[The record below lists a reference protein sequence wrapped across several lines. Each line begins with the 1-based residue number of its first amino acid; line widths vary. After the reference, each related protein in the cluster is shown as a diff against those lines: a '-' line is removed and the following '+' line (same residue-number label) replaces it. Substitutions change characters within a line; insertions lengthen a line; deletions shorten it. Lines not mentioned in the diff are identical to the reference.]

1 MASAAGDARRGVA
14 RRRARPARYP
24 CRFAFRRSDMP
35 QRAARIIEGTI
46 DQIRVAT
53 PVRRNDVFLRVGAE
67 TIWGS
72 ALDPSHIALL
82 RAFHNKGTAVRIGV
96 LEAEHGLNRFCWAVP
111 AQGEPI
117 APLTYQ
123 TAQRRSG
130 REAAICSAVGVA
142 ALGAAWLAG
151 ISTLPRMF
159 MMVFALVIALMA
171 LVLAAS
177 ALHALWHIRRERPRI
192 LASEAL
198 FDPAKRP
205 AAMNA
210 APAPSPLQQEPAALT
225 QEGDPPLLLIRGQ
238 LDGITHETRHVHKGP
253 TYGHYRFSVQG
264 RQFLMTVDE
273 SLGSWQP
280 FLAQDDYV
288 EMAVNA
294 QPAPDEPHAVYALR
308 NLEDGRTY
316 MCHLRFRAFPGRDTP
331 VGVGMNQRAPLLKAI
346 GGLML
351 AVWLFL
357 IGLTWF
363 IDAEAFQGDF
373 PELSLFILGMFLLVW
388 LCFALPLLWLDMRWR
403 MGRPTRRQRITERI
417 YALLDLGTP
426 FAPKRRIEEV

>member
-1 MASAAGDARRGVA
+1 
-14 RRRARPARYP
+14 
-24 CRFAFRRSDMP
+24 MP
-35 QRAARIIEGTI
+35 QRTARIIEGTI
-46 DQIRVAT
+46 GQIRLAT
-53 PVRRNDVFLRVGAE
+53 PVRRNDVFLRIGAE

-72 ALDPSHIALL
+72 GLDPSHIASL
-82 RAFHNKGTAVRIGV
+82 RAFHDKGTAVRIGV
-96 LEAEHGLNRFCWAVP
+96 LEAEHGLNHFCWAVP
-111 AQGEPI
+111 AQGKPI

-130 REAAICSAVGVA
+130 REAAICSAVGVT
-142 ALGAAWLAG
+142 ALGAAWLSG
-151 ISTLPRMF
+151 IATLPRVF
-159 MMVFALVIALMA
+159 LMVFALAIALMA
-171 LVLAAS
+171 LVLAAN
-177 ALHALWHIRRERPRI
+177 ALRVLWHNRRERPRI
-192 LASEAL
+192 LASEAQ
-198 FDPAKRP
+198 FDPTRRP
-205 AAMNA
+205 AAANTA
-210 APAPSPLQQEPAALT
+210 QATPPLPQEPAALI
-225 QEGDPPLLLIRGQ
+225 QDGDLPLLLIRGQ

-264 RQFLMTVDE
+264 RQFQMTVDE

-308 NLEDGRTY
+308 NQEDGRAY
-316 MCHLRFRAFPGRDTP
+316 MCHLRFRGNLGRDTP
-331 VGVGMNQRAPLLKAI
+331 VGVGMNQRAPMLKAI

-363 IDAEAFQGDF
+363 MDSEALQGDF
-373 PELSLFILGMFLLVW
+373 PEFALFILGMFLLVW

-417 YALLDLGTP
+417 YTLLDLGTP
-426 FAPKRRIEEV
+426 FAPKQRIEEV

>member
-1 MASAAGDARRGVA
+1 
-14 RRRARPARYP
+14 
-24 CRFAFRRSDMP
+24 MP

-46 DQIRVAT
+46 DQIRLAT
-53 PVRRNDVFLRVGAE
+53 PVHRHDVFLRIGAE

-72 ALDPSHIALL
+72 GLDPSHIALL
-82 RAFHNKGTAVRIGV
+82 RAFHDKGTAVRIGV

-111 AQGEPI
+111 AQGQPI

-130 REAAICSAVGVA
+130 REAAICGAVGVI
-142 ALGAAWLAG
+142 ALGAAWLSG
-151 ISTLPRMF
+151 IATLPRVF
-159 MMVFALVIALMA
+159 LMVFALVIALMA
-171 LVLAAS
+171 LVLAAN
-177 ALHALWHIRRERPRI
+177 AVHVLWRNRRERPRI
-192 LASEAL
+192 LASEAQ
-198 FDPAKRP
+198 FDPTRRP
-205 AAMNA
+205 AAMAA
-210 APAPSPLQQEPAALT
+210 APTAPPLRQEPAALT
-225 QEGDPPLLLIRGQ
+225 QDGDPPLLLIRGQ

-280 FLAQDDYV
+280 FLAQDDHV
-288 EMAVNA
+288 EMAVKA
-294 QPAPDEPHAVYALR
+294 QPAPGEPHAVYALR
-308 NLEDGRTY
+308 NLEDGRAY
-316 MCHLRFRAFPGRDTP
+316 MCHLRFRANLGRDTP
-331 VGVGMNQRAPLLKAI
+331 VGVGMNQRAPMLKAI

-363 IDAEAFQGDF
+363 MDPEALQGDY
-373 PELSLFILGMFLLVW
+373 PEVALFILGMFLLVW
-388 LCFALPLLWLDMRWR
+388 LCFALPLFWLDMRWR

-426 FAPKRRIEEV
+426 FAPKQRIEEV

>member
-1 MASAAGDARRGVA
+1 
-14 RRRARPARYP
+14 
-24 CRFAFRRSDMP
+24 MP

-46 DQIRVAT
+46 DKIRVAT
-53 PVRRNDVFLRVGAE
+53 PVRRNDVFMRVGAE

-82 RAFHNKGTAVRIGV
+82 RAFHDKGTAVRIGV
-96 LEAEHGLNRFCWAVP
+96 LEAEHGLNHFWWAVP
-111 AQGEPI
+111 AQGKPI

-130 REAAICSAVGVA
+130 REAAICGAVGVA
-142 ALGAAWLAG
+142 GLGAAWAAG
-151 ISTLPRMF
+151 ITTLPRVF
-159 MMVFALVIALMA
+159 LMVFALVIALMG
-171 LVLAAS
+171 LILAAN
-177 ALHALWHIRRERPRI
+177 ALRVLWQNRRERPRI
-192 LASEAL
+192 LASEAQ
-198 FDPAKRP
+198 FDPARRP
-205 AAMNA
+205 AAMAA
-210 APAPSPLQQEPAALT
+210 APAAPAAPPLRQEPAALT
-225 QEGDPPLLLIRGQ
+225 QDGDPPLLLIRGQ
-238 LDGITHETRHVHKGP
+238 LDAITHETRHVHKGP

-280 FLAQDDYV
+280 FLAQDDFV

-357 IGLTWF
+357 MGLTWF
-363 IDAEAFQGDF
+363 MDAEAFQGDF

-403 MGRPTRRQRITERI
+403 MGKPTRRQRITERI

-426 FAPKRRIEEV
+426 FAPMQHIEEV